1 MRQVHLR
8 KIRII
13 VSVVFFA
20 SLLFLFLGINLK
32 PFQALEN
39 LLLRL
44 QFLPSLLRF
53 MAIFFSITT
62 LGFVLISLL
71 TVLFGRVYCSSIC
84 PLGTFQDFI
93 IAGARIVKPRKSR
106 RFHFSANRKRIFRYS
121 ILLIT
126 VVFWI
131 SGSLFLV
138 NLLDPFSNFGKITV
152 SLLKPAYLWLHNSLV
167 FSLEG
172 FDVFILSPLTM
183 HALPTEVVMVSA
195 GIFLSV
201 LLMAFWKGR
210 LFCNTLCP
218 VGSILSLM
226 SSKPVF
232 RIAFN
237 HEACTGCKRC
247 EWVCKAECLN
257 SNIRQVDHSR
267 CINCFNC
274 FASCPNGGINYVPP
288 TLASH
293 KKKQKTSPL
302 DKRNTKTPSS
312 DKETAKPKNAHK
324 RQFLL
329 NITGGLLSIPLL
341 TGKALAQCAGGGR
354 RRRQQQLENLVPA
367 SQPGIIPID
376 VQYPATPPG
385 SISHEHFSKHCIACY
400 LCVSACP
407 TKVIVPSFYT
417 YGLKGFMQPTL
428 DFRRSFCNY
437 DCVACTE
444 VCPTG
449 AITKQTPEQKRVI
462 QIGVV
467 RFLVESCVVTV
478 DRTDCGAC
486 SEHCPTKAV
495 QMVRWQDGLFIPEIT
510 PSLCI
515 GCGACEFACPTEPY
529 KAIYVHGR
537 TVHRTARAIDHRQG
551 PREDETDDF
560 PF

>member
-1 MRQVHLR
+1 MKQVHLR

-20 SLLFLFLGINLK
+20 SLLFLFLGIKLY
-32 PFQALEN
+32 PFQAMEN

-71 TVLFGRVYCSSIC
+71 TILFGRVYCSSIC
-84 PLGTFQDFI
+84 PLGTLQDII
-93 IAGARIVKPRKSR
+93 IAGARIVKPKKSR
-106 RFHFSANRKRIFRYS
+106 KFHFSVNRKRIFRYS

-152 SLLKPAYLWLHNSLV
+152 SLLQPVYLWLHNSLV

-172 FDVFILSPLTM
+172 LDVFILSPLTM
-183 HALPTEVVMVSA
+183 HALPANVVLVSVS
-195 GIFLSV
+195 IFLTI
-201 LLMAFWKGR
+201 LLMAIWRGR

-226 SSKPVF
+226 SIKPVF
-232 RIAFN
+232 RIAFRD
-237 HEACTGCKRC
+237 EACTGCKRC
-247 EWVCKAECLN
+247 EWVCKAECLD
-257 SNIRQVDHSR
+257 SKIRYVDQSR

-274 FASCPNGGINYVPP
+274 FASCPNGGIRYVPP
-288 TLASH
+288 ALSSH
-293 KKKQKTSPL
+293 KKRQETPPL
-302 DKRNTKTPSS
+302 DKANMKIASS
-312 DKETAKPKNAHK
+312 GKEIAEPKNADK

-329 NITGGLLSIPLL
+329 NITGGLLSIPIL
-341 TGKALAQCAGGGR
+341 TGKAFAQRGEGR
-354 RRRQQQLENLVPA
+354 RRRQQQLENLAPA
-367 SQPGIIPID
+367 SRPGMIPID
-376 VQYPATPPG
+376 IQYPTTPPG
-385 SISHEHFSKHCIACY
+385 SISHEHFTKHCIACY
-400 LCVSACP
+400 LCVGACP

-428 DFRRSFCNY
+428 DFHRSFCNY

-449 AITKQTPEQKRVI
+449 AITRQTPEQKRII

-537 TVHRTARAIDHRQG
+537 KVHRTARAIDHRQG